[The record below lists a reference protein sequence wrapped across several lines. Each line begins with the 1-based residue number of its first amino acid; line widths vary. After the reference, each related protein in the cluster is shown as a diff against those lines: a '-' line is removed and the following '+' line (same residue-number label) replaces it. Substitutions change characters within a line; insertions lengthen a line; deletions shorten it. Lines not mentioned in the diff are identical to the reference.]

1 MEPELIDYDTFFKK
15 KVQVEKID
23 IKTKSKV
30 NIQQIDNTK
39 IIINFVGILLLIL
52 GLYLLFQRQKNKEK
66 NKRLYN
72 QRVVHFFHDVNSVD

>member
-52 GLYLLFQRQKNKEK
+52 GLYLLFQRQKDKEK

>member
-1 MEPELIDYDTFFKK
+1 MEPNLIDYDTFFKK
-15 KVQVEKID
+15 KISVEKIEVKKKPK
-23 IKTKSKV
+23 IK
-30 NIQQIDNTK
+30 IQQFDNTK
-39 IIINFVGILLLIL
+39 VIINFLGILLLIL

>member
-39 IIINFVGILLLIL
+39 VIINFLGILLLIL

>member
-1 MEPELIDYDTFFKK
+1 MEPNLIDYDTFFKK
-15 KVQVEKID
+15 KISVEKIEVKKNPK
-23 IKTKSKV
+23 IK
-30 NIQQIDNTK
+30 IQQFDNTK
-39 IIINFVGILLLIL
+39 VIINYLGILLLIL

>member
-1 MEPELIDYDTFFKK
+1 MEPNLVDYDTFFKK
-15 KVQVEKID
+15 KISVEKIEVKKKPK
-23 IKTKSKV
+23 IK
-30 NIQQIDNTK
+30 IQQFDNTK
-39 IIINFVGILLLIL
+39 VIINFLGILLLIL

>member
-1 MEPELIDYDTFFKK
+1 MILFKNIFINIIFISFMEPELIDYDTFFKK

-52 GLYLLFQRQKNKEK
+52 GLYLLFQRQN
-66 NKRLYN
+66 
-72 QRVVHFFHDVNSVD
+72 HFL

>member
-1 MEPELIDYDTFFKK
+1 MNPNLVDYDTLFKK
-15 KVQVEKID
+15 KVPLEKID
-23 IKTKSKV
+23 INPKSKV

-39 IIINFVGILLLIL
+39 VIINFLGILLLIL